1 MAELPTNF
9 KDDILAETMGGRRRY
24 QMIQNEDGTVSFV
37 DVTQYEQ
44 IGSDFGQAE
53 INQTNEEVNKKFD
66 SGDVVDP
73 VTTTELGFAADAKLT
88 GDALAEL
95 NAKMDGII
103 LWENPNPTADFAG
116 QTINLPTTDYDYY
129 GVYYWEFNG
138 SELKYS
144 SGKIKRED
152 NTCLTILTTG
162 GAGFGGGIRAVKC
175 TGNEIIFGD
184 ASFAWAG
191 HAAITS
197 NTWCIPLQVI
207 GYKS

>member
-9 KDDILAETMGGRRRY
+9 KDDILAEAMGGRRRY

-88 GDALAEL
+88 GDALKDL
-95 NAKMDGII
+95 NAKMGTSELDYEQAIPISGGFTAQQNGYLLGGISG
-103 LWENPNPTADFAG
+103 NVG
-116 QTINLPTTDYDYY
+116 QGLRIIIDNIDIYY
-129 GVYYWEFNG
+129 GTVP
-138 SELKYS
+138 
-144 SGKIKRED
+144 
-152 NTCLTILTTG
+152 
-162 GAGFGGGIRAVKC
+162 A
-175 TGNEIIFGD
+175 
-184 ASFAWAG
+184 
-191 HAAITS
+191 TS
-197 NTWCIPLQVI
+197 NFAPVSIPITKGKTYTTKGSATLAAHFI
-207 GYKS
+207 PFKS